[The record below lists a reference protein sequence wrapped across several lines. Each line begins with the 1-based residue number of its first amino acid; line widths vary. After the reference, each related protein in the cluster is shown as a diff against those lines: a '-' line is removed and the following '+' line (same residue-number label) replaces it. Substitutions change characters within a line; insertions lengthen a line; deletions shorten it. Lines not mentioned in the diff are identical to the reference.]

1 MPYGK
6 ETLCLVLTT
15 LARQAS
21 APELSRWIGLTP
33 ALVRRFGRG
42 HRPHENLD
50 GMGAGQGFNRAHP
63 LLLGRDRA
71 TDGHGARYHL
81 DPEITRVYV
90 NGCQPLKQLFANG
103 FVATIH
109 ACLRVALNERPVR
122 PNVASDYDRPSLPHI
137 GACRWRHL
145 SPPSATWRAIISKSR

>member
-21 APELSRWIGLTP
+21 APEL
-33 ALVRRFGRG
+33 AVDGR